1 MDKLISQVRSNKI
14 AHRAMTVL
22 LTNGYESNA
31 RARQRL
37 ILYRQMGNGR
47 VGLRGALVP
56 RPDLTERSPIA
67 SVSGQHS
74 ELKELKNDVFL
85 APRERRIDHSILAG
99 VVFSKLRKIAMLDA
113 EGKTADNDEK
123 FNKKDAFQRHDS
135 CNSRR
140 VKSKPKKQIFYIN

>member
-1 MDKLISQVRSNKI
+1 MSQTWRTSFDAEAYVDKLISQVRSNKI
-14 AHRAMTVL
+14 ARRTVKVL
-22 LTNGYESNA
+22 LKSGHDGSA

-37 ILYRQMGNGR
+37 ILYRQMGNGQ

-99 VVFSKLRKIAMLDA
+99 VVFSKLRKIAMLDV
-113 EGKTADNDEK
+113 EGKTADSDEK
-123 FNKKDAFQRHDS
+123 L
-135 CNSRR
+135 
-140 VKSKPKKQIFYIN
+140 SKRGRFSTS